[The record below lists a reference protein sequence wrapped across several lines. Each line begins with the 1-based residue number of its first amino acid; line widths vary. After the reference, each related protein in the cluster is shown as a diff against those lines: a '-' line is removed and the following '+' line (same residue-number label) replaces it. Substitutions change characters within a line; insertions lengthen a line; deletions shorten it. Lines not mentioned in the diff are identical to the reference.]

1 MAWTIASR
9 RIRIESFL
17 QGCKKCRQSRAQCVL
32 GFFFYKYI
40 IYITK
45 NLWHSTFKVT
55 ETSSHLNITENKM
68 NKFFVCVLFL
78 LSLTTTTVST
88 AGPVTFV
95 QQSSSQQAGPV
106 YSDSA
111 NAELCKFE
119 FIANFPEHGATTMYR
134 LLVVI
139 LKFGQ
144 QEQINW
150 DYQDPIT
157 GEFAIDRTFKNLSI
171 KNDAGTELVF
181 IPTLSQCVDRTLLA
195 SLYTCDVALPGPINS
210 SGLITLTTRVDI
222 EPNAG
227 RFGET
232 TYLTHLF
239 CGYGPPTNP
248 NVVGGFSGQI
258 GFAPE
263 QFQYGAQR
271 SYVWRQPLLSD
282 GFE

>member
-1 MAWTIASR
+1 MKI
-9 RIRIESFL
+9 FL
-17 QGCKKCRQSRAQCVL
+17 
-32 GFFFYKYI
+32 Y
-40 IYITK
+40 
-45 NLWHSTFKVT
+45 
-55 ETSSHLNITENKM
+55 
-68 NKFFVCVLFL
+68 VLFL
-78 LSLTTTTVST
+78 LSVTTSVM

-95 QQSSSQQAGPV
+95 QQSSAQQTGPV
-106 YSDSA
+106 YSDTE
-111 NAELCKFE
+111 NTELCKFD
-119 FIANFPEHGATTMYR
+119 FIANFPEHGSTTMYR

-150 DYQDPIT
+150 DYQDAVT
-157 GEFAIDRTFKNLSI
+157 GEFAIDKTFKNLSI
-171 KNDAGTELVF
+171 KDQTGATQVF
-181 IPTLSQCVDRTLLA
+181 IPTLSQCQGRTLTA
-195 SLYTCDVALPGPINS
+195 NLYMCDVGLSTPLTFG
-210 SGLITLTTRVDI
+210 GLITLTTQVNIQPD
-222 EPNAG
+222 AG
-227 RFGET
+227 RFNGV

-271 SYVWRQPLLSD
+271 SYVWQPPLFSD